1 MQTQHV
7 TTAALCLLAAFS
19 ASVSAFSPSALRL
32 PTRAGLCSSLP
43 SATSR
48 RGYVSPVCA
57 ATAPQKSKGMF
68 KNMFGRGDA
77 VLNRNTADAS
87 KSGEQK
93 VGVLFLNLGGPEKL
107 DEVEDFLFNLF
118 NDPDI
123 IRLPQPLQPLQGL
136 IARRIASSRAPNS
149 REAYK
154 SIGGGS
160 PIVELTVDQ
169 GDKLQAE
176 LAKRGI
182 DTKIYIGMRYWFP
195 FTEEAVDKLLKDGIN
210 RLVIVPLYPQYSI
223 STSGSSL
230 RLLNEMIKADPD
242 AWDPRKLD
250 HTVVPDWFDHPG
262 YVNTQARLISKEL
275 EEFAGRPKDVKVM
288 FSAHGV
294 PVSYVEAG
302 DPYKGQIEKCAE
314 LIMQKVNEGDVE
326 QFDYT
331 LCFQSRVGP
340 VKWLEPYT
348 DTVLTQLGEDGLKN
362 IVVVP
367 LSFVSDHV
375 ETLEEIDLE
384 YREVAEEAGITN
396 FKRVP
401 ALNSDPGFID
411 ALADLTI
418 DALNKPALRV
428 RETLNLY
435 QGDEKAP
442 DGSWMNIGI
451 TTTSEQINGRLAMV
465 AISILAV
472 GQVIKAGCPPI
483 DGPSIAGKE
492 PFCAAFSAD
501 GWGWLFD
508 VASSIMM

>member
-1 MQTQHV
+1 MQTQRL
-7 TTAALCLLAAFS
+7 TLAAVGLLAALS
-19 ASVSAFSPSALRL
+19 ATADAFAPSPLRM
-32 PTRAGLCSSLP
+32 PTRAGLRSAATSS
-43 SATSR
+43 SR
-48 RGYVSPVCA
+48 RGYLGPVCA
-57 ATAPQKSKGMF
+57 ATAPQSRGMF
-68 KNMFGRGDA
+68 KNMFGK
-77 VLNRNTADAS
+77 VTTTINREIAE
-87 KSGEQK
+87 KSQTGEQK
-93 VGVLFLNLGGPEKL
+93 VGILFLNLGGPEKL

-123 IRLPQPLQPLQGL
+123 IRLPNVLQPLQSF
-136 IARRIASSRAPNS
+136 IARRIASSRAPGS
-149 REAYK
+149 REAYE

-160 PIVELTVDQ
+160 PIVDLTVDQ
-169 GDKLQAE
+169 GDKLQQE
-176 LAKRGI
+176 LAQRGLN
-182 DTKIYIGMRYWFP
+182 TKIYIGMRYWFP
-195 FTEEAVDKLLKDGIN
+195 FTEEAVDEILKDGIN
-210 RLVIVPLYPQYSI
+210 RLVIIPLYPQYSI

-230 RLLNEMIKADPD
+230 RLLNDMIKADPD
-242 AWDPRKLD
+242 TWDPRKLD

-262 YVNTQARLISKEL
+262 YVETQAKLIKEQL
-275 EEFAGRPKDVKVM
+275 EEFKGRPEDVKVM

-302 DPYKGQIEKCAE
+302 DPYKGQIERCTE
-314 LIMQKVNEGDVE
+314 LIMQKVNEGSPD
-326 QFDYT
+326 QFDST

-348 DTVLTQLGEDGLKN
+348 DVMLTRLGEEGLKN

-375 ETLEEIDLE
+375 ETLEELDQE

-401 ALNSDPGFID
+401 ALNSEPGFIT

-418 DALNKPALRV
+418 EALNKPALRV

-442 DGSWMNIGI
+442 DGSWMNFGI
-451 TTTSEQINGRLAMV
+451 TMTSERINGRLAMV
-465 AISILAV
+465 ALSVLAV

-508 VASSIMM
+508 VVHSLAM